1 MLSLWISMLHLTSVH
16 SNLKPL
22 FVFVGNS
29 EVIYVAECMYG
40 MVFFSFQGKSNAEE
54 RKWNKKILG
63 EKISGSCVQVQISF
77 FFTKYFIEVEGL
89 RAIKRI
95 VLIMAFIIHS
105 SIYWAPTYGAQHL
118 LLQATLIFQ
127 EWCLTLFLLM
137 WSSNQCV

>member
-1 MLSLWISMLHLTSVH
+1 M
-16 SNLKPL
+16 
-22 FVFVGNS
+22 
-29 EVIYVAECMYG
+29 YVAECMYG
-40 MVFFSFQGKSNAEE
+40 MVLFS
-54 RKWNKKILG
+54 RKLKCWRKNKKQKVIRKLY
-63 EKISGSCVQVQISF
+63 SGTDVQIF
-77 FFTKYFIEVEGL
+77 FLNKYFIEVEEL
-89 RAIKRI
+89 LAIKRI